1 MPDGVTPGEL
11 DRRLR
16 DHEQRTDRAHADLDN
31 RIARVASGSVQ
42 VDVWQ
47 LAERAH
53 VAEAVRLEREHV
65 ADIARLD
72 REHDEDLQHLQ
83 DNVIKPLVERLEKVE
98 DRPAMTTAR
107 WLGVVVAVCAALAL
121 MVQAYG
127 TIKGAR

>member
-1 MPDGVTPGEL
+1 VADDVTPGEL

-16 DHEQRTDRAHADLDN
+16 DHESRTDRVHGELDS
-31 RIARVASGSVQ
+31 RITRVASESVT
-42 VDVWQ
+42 VAVWQ

-65 ADIARLD
+65 ADIQRLE

-83 DNVIKPLVERLEKVE
+83 DNVIKPLVERVEKVE
-98 DRPAMTTAR
+98 DRPAMSTAR

-127 TIKGAR
+127 TLKGAR